1 MTIID
6 SFDEIQNDFLTTVAK
21 IVWCN
26 VATVDT
32 KGRPR
37 SRVLHPMWEGATGW
51 IMTGRQ
57 SLKAKHLDKNP
68 YISLAYV
75 AEPLTPVYVAA
86 TAEWIDDAPQ
96 KERIWELFKSAPE
109 PYGYD
114 PAPFFGSV
122 DSPTFGVLKLSPW
135 RIELY
140 NLMTNN
146 SRTWMHNLTQNSLCN

>member
-1 MTIID
+1 MAIVS
-6 SFDEIQNDFLTTVAK
+6 SFDEIKGDFLATVAK

-32 KGRPR
+32 EGRPR
-37 SRVLHPMWEGATGW
+37 SRVLHPMWEDSTGW

-68 YISLAYV
+68 HVSLAYV
-75 AEPLTPVYVAA
+75 AEPFTPVYIDA
-86 TAEWIDDAPQ
+86 TAKWIDDASE
-96 KERIWELFKSAPE
+96 KERIWKLFKTTPE

-122 DSPTFGVLKLSPW
+122 DSSGFVVLKLKPW

-140 NLMTNN
+140 DLMGNN
-146 SRTWMHNLTQNSLCN
+146 TRTWML